1 MKTLMMLFPAL
12 AFVGAISM
20 TQPAAACDYTH
31 TTSAQSATVVAC
43 AGGQCEGQAPASQQG
58 AGGTEAR

>member
-1 MKTLMMLFPAL
+1 MKTIMLFAAL

-20 TQPAAACDYTH
+20 THEALGCDHPH

-43 AGGQCEGQAPASQQG
+43 AGGKCEGQAPNSQQG
-58 AGGTEAR
+58 SGGTQAR